1 MAHLLLPRLLLC
13 MLKDNVSDFEGLKVL
28 APVREEG
35 LRLLSAITPSLSIET
50 QTQFLQMMPNIFREV
65 EKDVWHTKL
74 NFFLLLKGLVLKAEK
89 PLKEKVLQIFG

>member
-35 LRLLSAITPSLSIET
+35 LRLLSAISTSISLET
-50 QTQFLQMMPNIFREV
+50 QTQFL
-65 EKDVWHTKL
+65 
-74 NFFLLLKGLVLKAEK
+74 
-89 PLKEKVLQIFG
+89 